1 MSSSLG
7 LYIQDNLIKYAKVN
21 KDKDTLKVEAFGIKF
36 CDNVIETINQIVAET
51 FSYKTPITTNL
62 TGEEYNYFYMFN
74 LLSKNDLKKSIDIE
88 FDSLCY
94 DKGINKNTLETRY
107 ALVPDANDKEK
118 VKVISICDNKIELNK
133 RMQQVEGNLLGNI
146 SPLSMAIANIVDVKE
161 KENAIIVNIEDKTT
175 ITTIMDKKIYNIDKI
190 DIGANEF
197 LYNIN
202 QKENSY
208 NKSYEICKNTTIYTM
223 DTKELLQEEEN
234 LYLEDI
240 MPTLYNI
247 VQATRDLLDNSL
259 EKIDKIYIT
268 GIGAVI
274 NNIDLYFQEYFPNI
288 KCEILK
294 PYFIPDT
301 VKINMKDY
309 IEVNSAIALGMQG
322 LGYGVKNINFKK
334 PTLSDKLP
342 DWMKIEIG
350 NKKGEGKKRKKSYN
364 FKSKFNI
371 SFDLKGALDNT
382 EKWLIRSIA
391 GIGVFIIM
399 YFSFST
405 FLNYQSDKKLEEIR
419 NIYED
424 TQKQISLIQ
433 KDKESLRNKTS
444 RYEEVLKNLED
455 KKNQSSESRKV
466 KDAIPNLLTSITNG
480 IPRGV
485 TITSIANTSGY
496 NIKIEAQAKEYS
508 ELGYFIGKIKTS
520 NILYNVTTSESV
532 KQNDII
538 KLVIEGT
545 LFPE

>member
-21 KDKDTLKVEAFGIKF
+21 KDKDILKVESFGVKF
-36 CDNVIETINQIVAET
+36 CDNIAETINQIVAET
-51 FSYKTPITTNL
+51 FSYKTPIATNL
-62 TGEEYNYFYMFN
+62 TNEEYNYFYMFN
-74 LLSKNDLKKSIDIE
+74 MLSKNDLKKSIDIE
-88 FDSLCY
+88 FDSICY

-118 VKVISICDNKIELNK
+118 IKVIYIADGKIELNK
-133 RMQQVEGNLLGNI
+133 KMQQVEGNLLGSI
-146 SPLSMAIANIVDVKE
+146 SPLSMAIANIADLKE
-161 KENAIIVNIEDKTT
+161 KENVLIVNIEDKTT
-175 ITTIMDKKIYNIDKI
+175 VTTIMDKKIYNIDKI
-190 DIGANEF
+190 DIGANEI
-197 LYNIN
+197 LNSIN

-223 DTKELLQEEEN
+223 DTKDLLQEEEN

-247 VQATRDLLDNSL
+247 VQSVKSLLDNSL

-268 GIGAVI
+268 GIGAVV

-294 PYFIPDT
+294 PYFIPET

-350 NKKGEGKKRKKSYN
+350 SKKAEGKKVNK
-364 FKSKFNI
+364 FKNKFNF
-371 SFDLKGALDNT
+371 SFDLKGAFDNT
-382 EKWLIRSIA
+382 EKWLVRSIA
-391 GIGVFIIM
+391 GIFIFILI
-399 YFSFST
+399 YFGFST
-405 FLNYQSDKKLEEIR
+405 FLNYQSDKKLEEIK
-419 NIYED
+419 NIYDD

-433 KDKESLRNKTS
+433 KDKESLQNKTS

-455 KKNQSSESRKV
+455 KKNQSSEDRKI

-485 TITSIANTSGY
+485 TITSITNTSGY

-508 ELGYFIGKIKTS
+508 ELGYFIGKLKTS

-532 KQNDII
+532 KQNDTI

>member
-21 KDKDTLKVEAFGIKF
+21 KDKDTLKVEAFGVKF

-51 FSYKTPITTNL
+51 FSYKTPIATNL

-391 GIGVFIIM
+391 GICVFIIM